1 MLLACVDVIT
11 ALFKKYKKK
20 KKNGNRY
27 RKKVHAISFKT
38 KFILGV
44 AVGALSIATFQFFEN
59 QAENLLELTYYANI
73 TEMVEKVPGFA

>member
-1 MLLACVDVIT
+1 M
-11 ALFKKYKKK
+11 
-20 KKNGNRY
+20 
-27 RKKVHAISFKT
+27 HAISFKT